1 MDDIRYAIE
10 LGISILVFIMALC
23 GVISIGVID
32 RQKISMALTKVENAV
47 HRLIRIENELAH
59 LIRKNDDDLNGAS
72 SIVMEDD
79 SVRGES

>member
-1 MDDIRYAIE
+1 MQMTNEDALDI
-10 LGISILVFIMALC
+10 ISSEVERSLSGLNH
-23 GVISIGVID
+23 GVD

-47 HRLIRIENELAH
+47 HRLIRIENELVH
-59 LIRKNDDDLNGAS
+59 IIRKHDLNGAS